1 MGSVLLVLGG
11 LLILSEL
18 SSYITSWPSVY
29 DLMPVINW
37 SDEPYVK
44 IIAENGTDY
53 YSYIPLVVGIIFV
66 SIGVVIKRS
75 KL

>member
-1 MGSVLLVLGG
+1 MRSVLLVIGG

-18 SSYITSWPSVY
+18 SSYISSWLSVY
-29 DLMPVINW
+29 DFVPVINW

-44 IIAENGTDY
+44 IVVESGVDY

-66 SIGVVIKRS
+66 SIGVVIKRT